1 MIDAKTV
8 HEEMLREDPQYARE
22 YVALGDEFALVD
34 TLVRARNANGLT
46 QSQVAERLGV
56 AQPAVARIESGRN
69 VSLKT
74 LRRYAGALGCRLEVR
89 LVPAKPTR

>member
-8 HEEMLREDPQYARE
+8 HKRMLREDADYARE
-22 YVALGDEFALVD
+22 YEALGDEFALAE
-34 TLVRARNANGLT
+34 TLVRARSARGLT
-46 QSQVAERLGV
+46 QTQVAERLGV

-74 LRRYAGALGCRLEVR
+74 LRRYAGALGCRVELR
-89 LVPAKPTR
+89 LVPSKG

>member
-8 HEEMLREDPQYARE
+8 HQGMLRDYPEYARE
-22 YVALGDEFALVD
+22 YEALGEEFALVE
-34 TLVRARNANGLT
+34 TLVRTRNAHGLT

-56 AQPAVARIESGRN
+56 AQPAIARIESGRN

-89 LVPAKPTR
+89 LVPTKA

>member
-1 MIDAKTV
+1 MIDSKTV
-8 HEEMLREDPQYARE
+8 HQAMLRDDPEYARE
-22 YVALGDEFALVD
+22 YETLGEEFALVE
-34 TLVRARNANGLT
+34 TLVRARNAHGLT

-74 LRRYAGALGCRLEVR
+74 LRRYAGALGCRLEVH
-89 LVPAKPTR
+89 LVPAKG